1 MPPKESTIVVS
12 VRSSPDVAIENDRVT
27 QALPSNSGHV
37 MIRQRVLIE
46 RGGWWFCDQRSGRN
60 IPLDALL
67 ENCGW
72 SVSEL
77 CEALQVSERTFARV
91 VERSLGINPK
101 DWLCRLR
108 AVAACRLLR
117 EVGKVE
123 PVANMLGFKHVADF
137 SREFRRQTG
146 VIPSI
151 YLKSE
156 RSRMFHSPE
165 VD

>member
-1 MPPKESTIVVS
+1 MNDGGREIPADKSQPCEI
-12 VRSSPDVAIENDRVT
+12 DHVA
-27 QALPSNSGHV
+27 A
-37 MIRQRVLIE
+37 RQRIFME
-46 RGGWWFCDQRSGRN
+46 GGGWWFCDRKSDR
-60 IPLDALL
+60 IIRLDCLL
-67 ENCGW
+67 GNCGW

-77 CEALQVSERTFARV
+77 CNVLQLNERTFARV

-108 AVAACRLLR
+108 AVAACQLLR

-156 RSRMFHSPE
+156 RSRMFHVPE
-165 VD
+165 AD